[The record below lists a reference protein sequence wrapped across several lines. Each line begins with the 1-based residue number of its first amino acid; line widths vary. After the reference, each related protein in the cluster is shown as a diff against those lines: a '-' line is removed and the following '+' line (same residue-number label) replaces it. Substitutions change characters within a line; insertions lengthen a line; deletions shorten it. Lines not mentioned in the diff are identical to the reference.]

1 MHSTLDQ
8 MAALGIE
15 ELKRRFEAK
24 EEGYDAS
31 SIMLVI
37 MHSNKYTLADYQ
49 HIVNRY

>member
-1 MHSTLDQ
+1 MSSLLDQ
-8 MAALGIE
+8 MAALGRE

-37 MHSNKYTLADYQ
+37 MHSDEYTLADYQ
-49 HIVNRY
+49 YIVNRY